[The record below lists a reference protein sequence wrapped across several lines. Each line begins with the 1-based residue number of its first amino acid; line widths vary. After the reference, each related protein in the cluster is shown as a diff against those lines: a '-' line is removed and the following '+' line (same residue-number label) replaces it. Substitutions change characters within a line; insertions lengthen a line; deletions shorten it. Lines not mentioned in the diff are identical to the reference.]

1 MFCYNRK
8 IVVHA
13 NNVSKNIFADLG
25 YFIGY
30 KIVKSYYKQARD
42 KQQAIK
48 DIIEMNDPI
57 TFLQKSKYDRLPKN

>member
-13 NNVSKNIFADLG
+13 NSVSKNIFADLG

-30 KIVKSYYKQARD
+30 KIVKSYYKQATD
-42 KQQAIK
+42 KEQAIK

-57 TFLQKSKYDRLPKN
+57 TFLQKSKNDRLPKN